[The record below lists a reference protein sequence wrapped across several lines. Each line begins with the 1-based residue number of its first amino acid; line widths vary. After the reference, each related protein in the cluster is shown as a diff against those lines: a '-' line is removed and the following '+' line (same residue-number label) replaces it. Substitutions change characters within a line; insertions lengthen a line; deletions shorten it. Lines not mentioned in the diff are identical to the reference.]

1 MESTPKNP
9 YHDTITDKE
18 QEAIVKFKAT
28 LATEKDLVP
37 PSLLEDNDTLI
48 CFLRARKCDIAKSKK
63 MIMDYLKWRI
73 DYKVE
78 DIYSNYVLD
87 TIHELTIFYPHN
99 FHKTAKNGE
108 PLYIQILGD
117 LKIDELFRVAP
128 LESIVKYSTQ
138 QYERMV
144 RDVFPACSVAAG
156 KYVHGLFSIID
167 LKKLNRHLVCKK
179 VYNLIQADMT
189 ICQNYYPESL
199 GESYI
204 INAGFLFKTM
214 YTIVKAFL
222 DAKTRSKI
230 KIFGSNYQS
239 ALLEKI
245 DKENLPTVLGG
256 TCTCP
261 PEGCLFSCAGP
272 RRKLPTPPVTEEIV
286 KKRKALM
293 ESLADKKKKKGD
305 KEEEPSDE
313 GEIKVDDK

>member
-1 MESTPKNP
+1 MESYIDLNSSLTREEILSLNQLKEYLASQNVN
-9 YHDTITDKE
+9 YRFDLYNSEFLIRFLRSCSFNIKKTYIKLVNHFKFADEHDIENIEQVPFPNTDK
-18 QEAIVKFKAT
+18 
-28 LATEKDLVP
+28 
-37 PSLLEDNDTLI
+37 
-48 CFLRARKCDIAKSKK
+48 
-63 MIMDYLKWRI
+63 LK
-73 DYKVE
+73 
-78 DIYSNYVLD
+78 L
-87 TIHELTIFYPHN
+87 FFPHG
-99 FHKTAKNGE
+99 FHKVTKEGL
-108 PLYIQILGD
+108 PIFLQSLGD

-272 RRKLPTPPVTEEIV
+272 WRKFPTPPVTEEIV

>member
-1 MESTPKNP
+1 
-9 YHDTITDKE
+9 
-18 QEAIVKFKAT
+18 
-28 LATEKDLVP
+28 
-37 PSLLEDNDTLI
+37 
-48 CFLRARKCDIAKSKK
+48 
-63 MIMDYLKWRI
+63 
-73 DYKVE
+73 
-78 DIYSNYVLD
+78 
-87 TIHELTIFYPHN
+87 
-99 FHKTAKNGE
+99 
-108 PLYIQILGD
+108 
-117 LKIDELFRVAP
+117 
-128 LESIVKYSTQ
+128 
-138 QYERMV
+138 
-144 RDVFPACSVAAG
+144 
-156 KYVHGLFSIID
+156 
-167 LKKLNRHLVCKK
+167 
-179 VYNLIQADMT
+179 MT

-272 RRKLPTPPVTEEIV
+272 WRKFPTPPVTEEIV

-293 ESLADKKKKKGD
+293 ESLADKKKQKGD